1 MNRFLDRFI
10 RALRIII
17 CILVISLLLPNLLM
31 SAEAT
36 GSTIRIINSTSEA
49 IELNV
54 TVGELNIIESP
65 ESDQVT
71 LLIEGETHGAEL
83 GMPELPH
90 ITRLI
95 AVPFDANV
103 TVEWTSDVDQILQA
117 NSPMIVS
124 RTSESGQYQFPQ
136 STRIRES
143 NWVFPES
150 EVEIGT
156 PVIMRGIRMVNLT
169 INPVQYD
176 SRTNEFTIRK
186 NFNITLK
193 FDREDAENV
202 VVNPLRPRPSKTAR
216 KLAARMVIN
225 PEDISEITA
234 ESNGTYVYVIPDYE
248 GVAEAIAPLVNWRLR
263 QGYPTQIITIEE
275 DASNVDV
282 RRLIQDA
289 YYEWD
294 IPPEMITLVGE
305 ADLVNADFMVP
316 TWDVGRQFM
325 WETDYKYVLL
335 EGDDLLPD
343 AAIARISTVSVA
355 QLQDIVAK
363 IMNYETAPD
372 MEDPSWMRRG
382 AVMANDPRTGYS
394 SVYLQRW
401 ARAMM
406 LETGFTE
413 VDTFLFIHNDVQGSG
428 HDFIERN
435 LNEGISL
442 FNYRG
447 WGQFNGDWRIND
459 AFELNNVNR
468 IPFLILP
475 TCNSCDFADH
485 IISPYS
491 YAEAFLWADGGGIGV
506 VGSSGF
512 THTNYNNVFDG
523 GVMNALLRDDNWRL
537 GWAVN
542 QGKLEL
548 YRHFGLFNDVEDPQ
562 VRNLLTW
569 EAHAYQL
576 NIISDCGTELW
587 TDIPQQA
594 DVTHQESLNIGE
606 NRLTFSVVDS
616 ETGDPISGANITLV
630 RDLRILRQSET
641 GVDGNILFTFEPGEL
656 VEGEY
661 MLSASMHDMIPY
673 LGEISVIDPDK
684 HIGLSSIIIDDDGAG
699 MSNGNGDREANP
711 GETIEL
717 RTYIRNFGESEVEGR
732 TNVILQSN
740 FGDVEIAENRV
751 ELESAPAI
759 GDSALVTFIV
769 EIGYHNDDLDRLAF
783 LLTVSNG
790 DDSWESSIA
799 FNAATPNLEYVTHT
813 FEPNPFNAGDT
824 AWVEVTVN
832 NIGSLD
838 SEELNAV
845 LVSNREVITVFNQNS
860 IFAPVEA
867 DGEENATARFWIYA
881 HTLTVPGTPV
891 NMTIEISNEA
901 GFSDRTEFDFVV
913 GAPQDNTPFG
923 PDDYGYVCFD
933 DTDEAWEENCP
944 VYEWVEID
952 PALDGPG
959 TDTEINDLGNEED
972 WSVLIDLP
980 FDFQYYGNNEF
991 DKLTICS
998 NGWFAF
1004 GDQSRLSDF
1013 QNRRIP
1019 PALGPSAQ
1027 VCVFWDDLVNYVDEE
1042 ANRIGGVYYWYDEEN
1057 NRFIIEWSQMRRYI
1071 GLDEEGVRE
1080 GGLNTFQAIIYDPQ
1094 FHQTYT
1100 QDGEIVFQYQ
1110 TVNNDPEVDPLEFDT
1125 PYATVG
1131 IVNLNGTAGM
1141 EYTYWDEYAAGAA
1154 VLENERAIKFSTVLL
1169 VVVGYAE
1176 GNITDIETGEPI
1188 QNAEI
1193 RGSLGA
1199 FGLTDANG
1207 NFFMNNILIGDDYD
1221 FTAWAP
1227 GYNDSTRFGFDIIEG
1242 DTISLSFALRHP
1254 EFIISRDSIMVGLQ
1268 PEFESTQKIMLENDG
1283 NGPLVFSS
1291 RFDYWDDDGGEQWSR
1306 LADFNASD
1314 LTGDGR
1320 IQGVDYLGDDFWA
1333 TGSNNRNNPNK
1344 FYLFNRE
1351 TEYISSV
1358 DQPGESAY
1366 GFRGTTTVGDI
1377 IYGGDGAWIIG
1388 VDADGTIVDSIPGPF
1403 DLQRAIAHDY
1413 QGNFYVANSRD
1424 EPIVLIDHE
1433 GNRLG
1438 EWQTELDIWGLGY
1451 LRDDPDGYPLYIASR
1466 DKTNPNLQVPFALV
1480 TKFDPVGGDSRVVT
1494 ALEGELEDRVAGMEI
1509 VNEYDFNKWVMVA
1522 IMTNPNG
1529 DRVSVYDMGP
1539 NTDWVSFEPR
1549 SGVLP
1554 PGESREI
1561 AFVISAAGFDE
1572 GEFGL
1577 ILNYI
1582 HNAEGLSTQIPIRMI
1597 VDEAAGTKDDIS
1609 LPIEFGLSQNF
1620 PNPFNNRTDISY
1632 NLDKAGWVS
1641 LTLYDIAG
1649 RELMSLAEDYHE
1661 VGSYTIGLDAGQ
1673 LVSGLY
1679 FARLQS
1685 GGRTAFIK
1693 LALLK

>member
-1 MNRFLDRFI
+1 MNHFLDRFI
-10 RALRIII
+10 RA
-17 CILVISLLLPNLLM
+17 ILIFTYFWLITLILPNLVM
-31 SAEAT
+31 SAEVS
-36 GSTIRIINSTSEA
+36 GSEIHIINSSRDA
-49 IELNV
+49 MELSV
-54 TVGELNIIESP
+54 KVRELNIVESAT
-65 ESDQVT
+65 SDEVS
-71 LLIEGETHGAEL
+71 LHIEGETHGAEL

-95 AVPFDANV
+95 AIPSDASVSV
-103 TVEWTSDVDQILQA
+103 TWTSDEEQILESKA
-117 NSPMIVS
+117 PRIVS
-124 RTSESGQYQFPQ
+124 RTSENGEYQFPQ
-136 STRIRES
+136 SVRVHES
-143 NWVFPES
+143 DWIWPPSMV
-150 EVEIGT
+150 EVGK

-169 INPVQYD
+169 VNPVQFN
-176 SRTNEFTIRK
+176 SLTSEFVIHK
-186 NFNITLK
+186 DFQITLQ
-193 FDREDAENV
+193 FDRADSENIV
-202 VVNPLRPRPSKTAR
+202 ANPQRPRPSKTAR

-225 PEDISEITA
+225 PEDIPEIAA
-234 ESNGTYVYVIPDYE
+234 ESNGTYAYVIPDYE
-248 GVAEAIAPLVNWRLR
+248 GVAEAIAPLVDWRLR
-263 QGYPTQIITIEE
+263 QGYPTQIITIDE

-282 RRLIQDA
+282 KNTILDA
-289 YYEWD
+289 YYEWE

-305 ADLVNADFMVP
+305 ADLANADFMVP

-343 AAIARISTVSVA
+343 AAVARISTVSVA
-355 QLQDIVAK
+355 QLQELVAK
-363 IMNYETAPD
+363 IISYETTPD

-382 AVMANDPRTGYS
+382 AVMANDQRTGYS
-394 SVYLQRW
+394 SIYLQRW

-406 LETGFTE
+406 LETGFAE
-413 VDTFLFIHNDVQGSG
+413 VDTFLFIHELGQEAG
-428 HDFIERN
+428 HDFIEDN
-435 LNEGISL
+435 LNRGISL

-447 WGQFNGDWRIND
+447 WGQFNGSWRVND
-459 AFELNNVNR
+459 AFELDNVNR
-468 IPFLILP
+468 IPFLVLP

-485 IISPYS
+485 ILSPYS

-523 GVMNALLRDDNWRL
+523 GVLNALLRDDNWRL

-576 NIISDCGTELW
+576 NLISDCGTELW

-594 DVTHQESLNIGE
+594 EVTHKESLNIGE
-606 NRLTFSVVDS
+606 NRLTFSISDID
-616 ETGDPISGANITLV
+616 TRDPISNAIVTLV
-630 RDLRILRQSET
+630 RDLSIVRMSET
-641 GVDGNILFTFEPGEL
+641 DDNGDVLFTFEPGEL
-656 VEGEY
+656 IEGEY
-661 MLSASMHDMIPY
+661 MLSASKHDMIPY
-673 LGEISVIDPDK
+673 LGEISVIDSEK
-684 HIGLSSIIIDDDGAG
+684 HIGLSSFHIDDDRAG
-699 MSNGNGDREANP
+699 MSNGNGNNQANP
-711 GETIEL
+711 GETLEL
-717 RTYIRNFGESEVEGR
+717 RTYIRNFGGTEVEGA
-732 TNVILQSN
+732 TIVVLQSN
-740 FGDVEIAENRV
+740 SGDVEIVENV
-751 ELESAPAI
+751 IQLESAPAV
-759 GDSALVTFIV
+759 GDSTIVTFIV
-769 EIGYHNDDLDRLAF
+769 EVGHNNNDLDRLAF

-799 FNAATPNLEYVTHT
+799 FNAATPNLEYVAHM
-813 FEPNPFNAGDT
+813 FEPDPFTAGDT
-824 AWVEVTVN
+824 TWVEVTVN
-832 NIGSLD
+832 NIGSLN
-838 SEELNAV
+838 SEELSAV

-860 IFAPVEA
+860 NFAAVEA

-891 NMTIEISNEA
+891 NMSIEISDEA

-923 PDDYGYVCFD
+923 PDEYGYVCFD
-933 DTDEAWEENCP
+933 DTDEAWEENRP

-959 TDTEINDLGNEED
+959 TDTEIDDLGNEQD
-972 WSVLIDLP
+972 WSVLVDLP
-980 FDFQYYGNNEF
+980 FDFQYYGNSEF
-991 DKLTICS
+991 DKVTICS

-1004 GDQSRLSDF
+1004 GDQSKLSDF

-1027 VCVFWDDLVNYVDEE
+1027 VCVFWDDLVNNVDEE
-1042 ANRIGGVYYWYDEEN
+1042 QNRIGGIYYWYDEEN

-1071 GLDEEGVRE
+1071 GRDENGMRE
-1080 GGLNTFQAIIYDPQ
+1080 GSLNTFQAIIYDPQ

-1110 TVNNDPEVDPLEFDT
+1110 TVSNDPEVDPLEYDT

-1131 IVNLNGTAGM
+1131 IVNLNGTSGM
-1141 EYTYWDEYAAGAA
+1141 EYTYWDEYSAGAA

-1169 VVVGYAE
+1169 VVVGFAE
-1176 GNITDIETGEPI
+1176 GNIVDLETGEPLM
-1188 QNAEI
+1188 NAEI

-1199 FGLTDANG
+1199 FGLTDENG
-1207 NFFMNNILIGDDYD
+1207 DFFMNNILIGDDYN

-1227 GYNDSTRFGFDIIEG
+1227 GYNDSTRFGFDIVED

-1254 EFIISRDSIMVGLQ
+1254 EFDISRDSIMVDLQ
-1268 PEFESTQKIMLENDG
+1268 PGAESTQNVVLENLG
-1283 NGPLVFSS
+1283 NGPLEFSS
-1291 RFDYWDDDGGEQWSR
+1291 RFDYWGDGGGGQWSR

-1320 IQGVDYLGDDFWA
+1320 IQGVDFIGDHFWV

-1351 TEYISSV
+1351 SDFKSSV

-1366 GFRGTTTVGDI
+1366 GFRGTTTIDNV
-1377 IYGGDGAWIIG
+1377 IYGGDGGWIIG
-1388 VDADGTIVDSIPGPF
+1388 VDANGAIVDSIPGPF
-1403 DLQRAIAHDY
+1403 ELQRAIAHDY

-1424 EPIVLIDHE
+1424 EPIVLIDHD
-1433 GNRLG
+1433 GTVLG

-1451 LRDDPDGYPLYIASR
+1451 MRDDPDGYPLYIASR

-1480 TKFDPVGGDSRVVT
+1480 TKFDPVEGESRVVT
-1494 ALEGELEDRVAGMEI
+1494 VLEGELEDRVAGMEI
-1509 VNEYDFNKWVMVA
+1509 VNEFDYNKWVMAAV
-1522 IMTNPNG
+1522 MTNPNG
-1529 DRVSVYDMGP
+1529 DRVSVYDIGP

-1549 SGVLP
+1549 SGTLSA
-1554 PGESREI
+1554 GESTI
-1561 AFVISAAGFDE
+1561 ISFVINSSGFEE

-1582 HNAEGLSTQIPIRMI
+1582 HNAEGLQTQILIRMI
-1597 VDEAAGTKDDIS
+1597 VDEAAGTDEHNPI
-1609 LPIEFGLSQNF
+1609 PIEFGLAQNF

-1632 NLDKAGWVS
+1632 NLDKSGWVN

-1673 LVSGLY
+1673 LTSGLY

-1685 GGRTAFIK
+1685 GGQTAFIK